1 MNRFMF
7 LLAGFVVFNATPLVL
22 RAVRAA
28 SPRWRGRL
36 ALVSLVGMGLTTS
49 ALLAAVLLPDA
60 LTAPGL
66 GSALRMCSRALSSL
80 AHHPVARAP
89 SMAAGIAL
97 GLVLGRF
104 AWALVSS
111 VRINRRTLVHGLE
124 PRWHVAGRIPVY
136 VLPTTRPLA
145 FSFGWVRRQVVVS
158 DGLLEGLDPDERR
171 AVLLHEEGHVRAGHH
186 RTLLLARSVA
196 AALRPLPSASA
207 TLRTLEH
214 AMEECADDYAATRI
228 GDRAVVASSLSKAAL
243 AGLEAPA
250 GALALGTDHTIAD
263 RVTRLLQERAGRGR
277 ATVACLV
284 ALGALVGILAGTQ
297 VVAALALVAAAHHVV
312 VMGAAT
318 ACPLRR

>member
-1 MNRFMF
+1 
-7 LLAGFVVFNATPLVL
+7 
-22 RAVRAA
+22 
-28 SPRWRGRL
+28 
-36 ALVSLVGMGLTTS
+36 
-49 ALLAAVLLPDA
+49 
-60 LTAPGL
+60 
-66 GSALRMCSRALSSL
+66 
-80 AHHPVARAP
+80 
-89 SMAAGIAL
+89 
-97 GLVLGRF
+97 
-104 AWALVSS
+104 
-111 VRINRRTLVHGLE
+111 
-124 PRWHVAGRIPVY
+124 
-136 VLPTTRPLA
+136 
-145 FSFGWVRRQVVVS
+145 VVS